1 MKAMM
6 LLMSYQPT
14 MAVVFAVVFL
24 ALVFGWLNRRR
35 LAVACLLACLALA
48 VWQFLFEIYDPKTG
62 FRMPWIQTQL
72 ENSSYLL
79 IGAG

>member
-1 MKAMM
+1 
-6 LLMSYQPT
+6 MSYQPT
-14 MAVVFAVVFL
+14 MAVVFAAIFL

-35 LAVACLLACLALA
+35 LAVACLFACLVLA

-72 ENSSYLL
+72 QNSYLL
-79 IGAG
+79 TGAG

>member
-35 LAVACLLACLALA
+35 LAVACLFACLVLA

-72 ENSSYLL
+72 EDSSYLL
-79 IGAG
+79 IGAV

>member
-1 MKAMM
+1 MM
-6 LLMSYQPT
+6 MLMSYQPT
-14 MAVVFAVVFL
+14 MTLVFASVFL
-24 ALVFGWLNRRR
+24 ALIFGWLNQRL